1 VHVATAAA
9 FGLLVARDARDNV
22 QRLQGGR
29 LWQRMHLWGT
39 TQNLAMQ
46 PLNQIAERADRET
59 QLGIEPQFRDALQ
72 TLVGDPGWQ
81 GLMPFRIGYPTGSV
95 GANPRRAVEDV
106 LL

>member
-1 VHVATAAA
+1 
-9 FGLLVARDARDNV
+9 
-22 QRLQGGR
+22 
-29 LWQRMHLWGT
+29 
-39 TQNLAMQ
+39 
-46 PLNQIAERADRET
+46 
-59 QLGIEPQFRDALQ
+59 LQ